1 MILDSNLLHSIFLL
15 FNNYEEL
22 NVITEI
28 TNNKIYFI
36 SQTNDKKLICQL
48 ILPDSNSISNIF
60 NEKQNFSFSPYQI
73 SYLFDNKKS
82 DQIEITI
89 CENKIIFYQK
99 NENIEIENKVNFN
112 NIKEKDLEDIKQQIN
127 ITNKANKDNNKYLI
141 DFNTLF
147 SIIKRLEKIDSVI
160 NIKFSDNKISFI
172 INDPEINLNFS
183 ILTEESIQ
191 NLNKS
196 IKIDIT
202 ILSYFLESFIQIL
215 SILNFKLK
223 DNKIFFSIIKDDD
236 EIETIKIY
244 TDYFTTPNYTI
255 KFEFSQKKFDI
266 NSDLDV
272 EDNYENFDDYDI
284 KIEENNNIF
293 I

>member
-73 SYLFDNKKS
+73 FYLFDNKKS

-112 NIKEKDLEDIKQQIN
+112 NIKEKDLEDIKRQIN
-127 ITNKANKDNNKYLI
+127 ITNKDNNKYLI

>member
-73 SYLFDNKKS
+73 FYLFDNKKS